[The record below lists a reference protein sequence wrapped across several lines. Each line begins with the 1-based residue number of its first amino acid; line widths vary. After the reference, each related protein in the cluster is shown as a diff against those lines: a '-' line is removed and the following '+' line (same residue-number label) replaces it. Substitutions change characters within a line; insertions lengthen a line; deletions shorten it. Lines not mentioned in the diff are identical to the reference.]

1 MADAPDS
8 LSIFR
13 LEAPAQMPYIRI
25 ALTTRWQSEGRVV
38 FIADTAAV
46 LPLLRY
52 EIEEARVAYDKG
64 PDHSLSRAVT
74 LGVRYSVTGADG
86 RLYREHR
93 CRDVRSDVISRAD
106 LRRIESSAFP
116 ETQAT
121 PPESGWMRRFLE
133 PAVIT
138 AATALGVYLF
148 FSLRSDRADSGG

>member
-1 MADAPDS
+1 MAEAPDS
-8 LSIFR
+8 LTIFR

-25 ALTTRWQSEGRVV
+25 ALTSRWQSEGRTV
-38 FIADTAAV
+38 FIADTSSA
-46 LPLLRY
+46 LPVFRY
-52 EIEEARVAYDKG
+52 EIEEARVSYGKG
-64 PDHSLSRAVT
+64 PDHTLSRAVT
-74 LGVRYSVTGADG
+74 LGVRYAVSGADG
-86 RLYREHR
+86 RLYRERR
-93 CRDVRSDVISRAD
+93 CRDTHSDVVSRGD